1 MLLRYIDYLIIICI
15 IKVIMKL
22 NILNNSNIIIKY
34 YFLIEQIVL

>member
-34 YFLIEQIVL
+34 YLF